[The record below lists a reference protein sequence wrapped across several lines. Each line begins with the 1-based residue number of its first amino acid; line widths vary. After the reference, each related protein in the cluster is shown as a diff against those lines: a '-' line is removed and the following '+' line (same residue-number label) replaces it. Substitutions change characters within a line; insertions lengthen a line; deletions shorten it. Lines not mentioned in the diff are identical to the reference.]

1 MNRRTV
7 LASASAAAV
16 AGAFGVYWW
25 QGSASN
31 STGFAVANAQTSDTS
46 EVDTSIVVEM
56 TMGDPEAPVEVIE
69 YASYTC
75 PHCASFHKNAFKQV
89 KTEFIDTGKVHF
101 IYREV
106 YFDRPGL
113 WASLVARCGGP
124 VRFFG
129 INDLLY
135 EQQRSWTG
143 GDPQTIVENLR
154 KIGRTAGLD
163 DAMLDSCMQ
172 DADMAQALYAK
183 YQENVERDAIRSTPS
198 FLINGTLV
206 SGDQSFSQMSSLIE
220 AELPS

>member
-16 AGAFGVYWW
+16 ASAFGVYWW

-183 YQENVERDAIRSTPS
+183 YQENVERDEIRSTPS